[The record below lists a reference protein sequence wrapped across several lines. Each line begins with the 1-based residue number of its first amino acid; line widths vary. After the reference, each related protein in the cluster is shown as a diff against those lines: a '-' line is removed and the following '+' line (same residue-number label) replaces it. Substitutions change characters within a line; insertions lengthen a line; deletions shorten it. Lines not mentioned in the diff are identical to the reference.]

1 MVIDAETLTWLRSP
15 AGSALLADLAER
27 ELHDDDLLR
36 ELTRLR
42 RTYPPELARA
52 ALEQTLLRRRA
63 AGRLP
68 QAEQLFY
75 TRDALEQLSAQ
86 PVADWRA
93 QRIAGL
99 AADAADLGCGIGGD
113 SLALARAGIFVT
125 AVDRDPL
132 RLLLTAVNAE
142 VLGLSDRVQTR
153 AADLE
158 RDPPPPAAALF
169 CDPARRTEQR
179 RLQDPAAYSPSLT
192 RVLSWRQLTPLL
204 AVKLAP
210 GIDAALLPTD
220 AELEFVSLDG
230 EMKEAVLWI
239 GPAAAGRTAT
249 LLRRS
254 RSTPESP
261 AVIRFSADQ
270 VLPPQLSSSR
280 RFLIE
285 PDPAIIRAGLVS
297 NLAAQLDAAQLDPQ
311 IAYLTADHDRVS
323 PYARAWPILQQL
335 PFNLKQLQRTL
346 RDYDVGAVTVKK
358 RGSPLETD
366 QLARRLSGNGTQ
378 PLVVVLTRVANQPT
392 ALICGEISRTW

>member
-1 MVIDAETLTWLRSP
+1 MIDAEILTWLRSP
-15 AGSALLADLAER
+15 VGRALLAELAER
-27 ELHDDDLLR
+27 ELHDADLLR

-42 RTYPPELARA
+42 RRFPPELARA
-52 ALEQTLLRRRA
+52 ALEQALLRRRA

-68 QAEQLFY
+68 HADRLFY

-86 PVADWRA
+86 PVAEWRA
-93 QRIAGL
+93 RRIASL
-99 AADAADLGCGIGGD
+99 AADIADLGCGIGGD
-113 SLALARAGIFVT
+113 TLAWAGTGLSVT

-142 VLGLSDRVQTR
+142 LLGLGDRVRTL
-153 AADLE
+153 AADL
-158 RDPPPPAAALF
+158 DHDDPPPAAALF

-179 RLQDPAAYSPSLT
+179 RIQDPLAYSPALP
-192 RVLSWRQLTPLL
+192 RVLSWRQRSSLL

-220 AELEFVSLDG
+220 GELEFVSLDG
-230 EMKEAVLWI
+230 EMKEAVLWL
-239 GPAAAGRTAT
+239 GAAPAGRTAT
-249 LLRRS
+249 LLRRGN
-254 RSTPESP
+254 SP
-261 AVIRFSADQ
+261 QEPVTAVRFSADHPQ
-270 VLPPQLSSSR
+270 PPQLSNVR

-297 NLAAQLDAAQLDPQ
+297 NLAAHLDAAQLDPQ

-323 PYARAWPILQQL
+323 PYARAWPVLQHL
-335 PFNLKQLQRTL
+335 PFNLKHLQRAL
-346 RDYDVGAVTVKK
+346 RDFDVGPVTVKK

-366 QLARRLSGNGTQ
+366 QLARKLSSDGSQ